1 MGYPA
6 GPFRRAAL
14 AWMALAGMLF
24 MSAGPVAIGHP
35 SADTDCVPSVSL
47 EHDHSAH
54 RIGQAPEPG
63 ANHCVACHLTRSVR
77 TAAHATAL
85 PDALPRNS
93 GVIVHADESGR
104 HIDTGADLTRGPP
117 SLG

>member
-1 MGYPA
+1 
-6 GPFRRAAL
+6 
-14 AWMALAGMLF
+14 MLF

-35 SADTDCVPSVSL
+35 SADTDCVPPVSF

-63 ANHCVACHLTRSVR
+63 ASHCVACHLTRSVR
-77 TAAHATAL
+77 TAAHATGL
-85 PDALPRNS
+85 PAAPPRKS
-93 GVIVHADESGR
+93 GVIVLADESAR
-104 HIDTGADLTRGPP
+104 HADTCAGLTRGPP